1 MKTYR
6 GYIIS
11 PVPHSPTL
19 LKVAVEGQGG
29 KIPNVLIGMFTSY
42 TAVTEI
48 VDKYLA
54 TKPAQESENVSKARQ
69 KG

>member
-6 GYIIS
+6 GYIVA

-19 LKVAVEGQGG
+19 LKVATEGQGG
-29 KIPNVLIGMFTSY
+29 KIPNVLNGMFTSY
-42 TAVTEI
+42 TAVVEI
-48 VDKYLA
+48 VDRYLA
-54 TKPAQESENVSKARQ
+54 TKTDEENIDGKARK